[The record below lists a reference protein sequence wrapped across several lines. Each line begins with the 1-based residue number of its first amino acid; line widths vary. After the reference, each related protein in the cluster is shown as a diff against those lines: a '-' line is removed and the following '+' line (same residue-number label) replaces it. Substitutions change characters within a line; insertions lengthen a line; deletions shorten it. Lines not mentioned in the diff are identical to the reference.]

1 MKRLLLILAV
11 CWSASAAAQAFDP
24 DTPYFF
30 ENFDPQQ
37 KPWSPGRDMN
47 IEEVFKNFEYFE
59 VIFGRDGVLKV
70 STIRQGKRSD
80 VRLYRRLPDGGLTP
94 VELPAAAK

>member
-11 CWSASAAAQAFDP
+11 CFATSVSAQSFEP
-24 DTPYFF
+24 DTPYLF
-30 ENFDPQQ
+30 ESFDPQQ
-37 KPWSPGRDMN
+37 KPWNPGRDMN

-70 STIRQGKRSD
+70 STIRQGKRSE

-94 VELPAAAK
+94 VEASATAK

>member
-11 CWSASAAAQAFDP
+11 CLATSVAAQSFEP
-24 DTPYFF
+24 DTPYLF
-30 ENFDPQQ
+30 ESFNPQQ
-37 KPWSPGRDMN
+37 KPWNPGRDMN

-80 VRLYRRLPDGGLTP
+80 VRFYRRLPDGGLMP